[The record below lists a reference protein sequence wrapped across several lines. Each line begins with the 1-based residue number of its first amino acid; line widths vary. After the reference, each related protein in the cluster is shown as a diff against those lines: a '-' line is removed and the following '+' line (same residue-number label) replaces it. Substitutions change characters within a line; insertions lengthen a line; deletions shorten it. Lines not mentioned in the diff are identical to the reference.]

1 MSDLNDAL
9 GRVIRGLR
17 EQRGVSQES
26 LALECEL
33 HRTYVGQIERG
44 LKSPTVRTL
53 FVIAKG
59 LGVAPSE
66 ILRRVE
72 KEL

>member
-9 GRVIRGLR
+9 GRVFRELR
-17 EQRGVSQES
+17 ERRGVSQEA